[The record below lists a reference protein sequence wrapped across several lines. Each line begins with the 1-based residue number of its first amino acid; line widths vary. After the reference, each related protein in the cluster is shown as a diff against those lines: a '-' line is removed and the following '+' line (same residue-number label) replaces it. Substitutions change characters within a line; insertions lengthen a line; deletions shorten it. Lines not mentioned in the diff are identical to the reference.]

1 MVAQQVCRRGGKWNQ
16 VADGAKKPLVT
27 FRVLPPY
34 NLCECRQNTQPFLIN
49 KNMGIYFSY
58 ITVFE
63 RMGRMGYLVFVLLGV
78 LWDSWIC
85 GLISLFIYLLSYL
98 FAKFL
103 FCQMFFSE
111 SLFLFCSSFNIPIT
125 HMLDLCYCH
134 TALGC
139 SVLFFCLF
147 FMFLICFHFFFSLCG
162 NFQLIYPYT
171 HWFFPWLCLI

>member
-1 MVAQQVCRRGGKWNQ
+1 MKKWDLSNKTMVAQQVCRRGGKWNQ

-34 NLCECRQNTQPFLIN
+34 NLCECRQNTLPFLIN
-49 KNMGIYFSY
+49 KNMGIYFGY

-78 LWDSWIC
+78 LWDSWVC
-85 GLISLFIYLLSYL
+85 GLILLFIYLLIYL
-98 FAKFL
+98 QNFYSVKYFFL
-103 FCQMFFSE
+103 NHYFY
-111 SLFLFCSSFNIPIT
+111 SSFNIPIT

-147 FMFLICFHFFFSLCG
+147 FMFLICFHFFFSL
-162 NFQLIYPYT
+162 
-171 HWFFPWLCLI
+171 W